1 MMRLVH
7 AYNEDATGANPNEY
21 VILLKDDSHA
31 DFEEAQWRK
40 DLEPYG
46 YEVTVFYYDLNRVPG
61 SPSDNALPFMTP
73 LVAE

>member
-1 MMRLVH
+1 MKILH
-7 AYNEDATGANPNEY
+7 AYNDKYVAPSEY
-21 VILLKDDSHA
+21 VILLKDDS

-46 YEVTVFYYDLNRVPG
+46 YEVTVFNYQPVPG
-61 SPSDNALPFMTP
+61 SPSDMALPFMTP